1 VDFNS
6 KDKVIFMLYFLDT
19 ANLEQIKRA
28 FDLYPMS
35 GVTTNPTIISKEK
48 TNFLGLLNEIRW
60 LIGPEKALHVQVI
73 NLNAKDIVEEARFLQ
88 EQIGGNLYIKVPV
101 IPEGIKAM
109 KQLKQEGFKI
119 TATAIFTAD
128 QALMAAL
135 AGAEF
140 VAPYVNR
147 IDNISGKGV
156 DVVAQIVTLF
166 KNYQLDAK
174 VLAASFKNVQ
184 QVHDVG
190 MVGGQSVT
198 VSAEIMDS
206 LLSHPLTD
214 TSVAQF
220 INDWESVY
228 GEGKVCNNLDN

>member
-1 VDFNS
+1 MS
-6 KDKVIFMLYFLDT
+6 MLYLLDT

-48 TNFLGLLNEIRW
+48 RNFIDILKEIRHA
-60 LIGPEKALHVQVI
+60 IGEDKMLHVQVI
-73 NLNAKDIVEEARFLQ
+73 SQKAEEIVKEAEYLQ
-88 EQIGGNLYIKVPV
+88 EVIGGNIYIKIPV

-109 KQLKQEGFKI
+109 KILKKKGIKI
-119 TATAIFTAD
+119 TATAIFTAE
-128 QALMAAL
+128 QAFMAAI

-147 IDNISGKGV
+147 IDNIAGNGV
-156 DVVAQIVTLF
+156 DVVVQIVQLF
-166 KNYQLDAK
+166 KTHNIAAK

-184 QVHDVG
+184 QVHQVALA
-190 MVGGQSVT
+190 GGQSVT
-198 VSAEIMDS
+198 VNAEIMDK

-214 TSVAQF
+214 WSIKQF
-220 INDWESVY
+220 VSDWEGVY
-228 GEGKVCNNLDN
+228 GKGKYTYDVK

>member
-1 VDFNS
+1 
-6 KDKVIFMLYFLDT
+6 MLYLLDT

-48 TNFLGLLNEIRW
+48 RNFIDILKEIRHA
-60 LIGPEKALHVQVI
+60 IGEDKMLHVQVI
-73 NLNAKDIVEEARFLQ
+73 SQKAEEIVKEAEYLQ
-88 EQIGGNLYIKVPV
+88 EVIGGNIYIKIPV

-109 KQLKQEGFKI
+109 KILKKKGIKI
-119 TATAIFTAD
+119 TATAIFTAE
-128 QALMAAL
+128 QAFMAAI

-147 IDNISGKGV
+147 IDNIAGNGV
-156 DVVAQIVTLF
+156 DVVVQIVQLF
-166 KNYQLDAK
+166 KTHNIAAK

-184 QVHDVG
+184 QVHQVALA
-190 MVGGQSVT
+190 GGQSVT
-198 VSAEIMDS
+198 VNAEIMDK

-214 TSVAQF
+214 WSIKQF
-220 INDWESVY
+220 VSDWEGVY
-228 GEGKVCNNLDN
+228 GKGKYAYDVK